1 MSGDQQFKIN
11 LKVKKR
17 FCKHFARLK
26 PAGRRSRFLKNERF
40 FTFFKK
46 SAKQRPQLQSMQP
59 AGRRRRRDIYSR
71 NNSTLTRGKGR
82 HLP

>member
-26 PAGRRSRFLKNERF
+26 PAGRKRRFLKNERF

-46 SAKQRPQLQSMQP
+46 SAKQRPQLQSQP
-59 AGRRRRRDIYSR
+59 PAA
-71 NNSTLTRGKGR
+71 
-82 HLP
+82 LPESPPVEKPPFHAR